1 MIEGLMQALT
11 PSHMLWLTVGVMI
24 GMVVGT
30 LPGLT
35 ATMGTALLVPFTFA
49 LEPGEGVAMLGGI
62 YVCAMFSDA
71 IPACLVNTP
80 GTPAAMAT
88 AFDGHPMVLEGCGQE
103 AIVASCFSSALG
115 TLFGAGCY
123 LLLAFPMIT
132 IALLFGPPE
141 FFWLGI
147 FALTIVGSLAGDSV
161 LKGLAGGA
169 IGLLISSVGI
179 SHANEVA
186 RYTLG
191 VPELRGGVSLVAGL
205 IGIFAVPQV
214 FSMVSELRRKE
225 FVAEYKPRRGVTL
238 KTITRVLAQP
248 MHFVRSAV
256 IGSFIGILP
265 GAGSPIAAL
274 ISYNEAVRWS
284 KDKSRYGKGD
294 LRGVTASE
302 IANNAAAPAAMIP
315 LVTLGVPGSS
325 VAAVIAGALMLQGL
339 NPGPELFQGNGTLV
353 YSFGWSLML
362 AGIVTFILGSLFA
375 PLLVRIIRIPLRLLA
390 PLIIFLAVIGAY
402 AIRNNIFDVYI
413 MFGIGVFV
421 FLIKPLGFHP
431 GPIGLGLILGPIIEP
446 SLVQAMYLADASSIG
461 EVFFSGTLNI
471 ILITLTVISIALV
484 IWTRMKDRA
493 QKRVGNSAEG
503 QSAAA
508 DETEQEAACKD

>member
-1 MIEGLMQALT
+1 
-11 PSHMLWLTVGVMI
+11 VGVLI

-49 LEPGEGVAMLGGI
+49 LPPGAGVAMLGGL

-71 IPACLVNTP
+71 IPAVLVNTP
-80 GTPAAMAT
+80 GTPGAMAT
-88 AFDGHPMVLEGCGQE
+88 AFDGHPMTLQGRAQE
-103 AIVASCFSSALG
+103 AIVAACFSSALG
-115 TLFGAGCY
+115 TLFGAACY
-123 LLLAFPMIT
+123 LLLAWPMIT
-132 IALLFGPPE
+132 LALKFGPPE
-141 FFWLGI
+141 FFWLGV
-147 FALTIVGSLAGDSV
+147 FALTIIGSLAGDSI

-179 SHANEVA
+179 SHGNEIA
-186 RYTLG
+186 RYTFG
-191 VPELRGGVSLVAGL
+191 IPELRGGVSLVAGL

-214 FSMVSELRRKE
+214 FSMVTQLRKKE
-225 FVAEYKPRRGVTL
+225 FIAEYKSKGGETL
-238 KTITRVLAQP
+238 KTISKVLSHP
-248 MHFVRSAV
+248 VHVVRSAV

-274 ISYNEAVRWS
+274 VSYNEAIRWS
-284 KDKSRYGKGD
+284 KDKSGYGKGD

-325 VAAVIAGALMLQGL
+325 PAAVIAGALMLRGL
-339 NPGPELFQGNGTLV
+339 NPGPELFRSDGTLIF
-353 YSFGWSLML
+353 SFGWSLLL

-375 PLLVRIIRIPLRLLA
+375 PLLARIIRIPLRLLA
-390 PLIIFLAVIGAY
+390 PLIMLLAVIGAY
-402 AIRNNIFDVYI
+402 AIRNNIFDVYF
-413 MFGIGVFV
+413 MLGLGVFV
-421 FLIKPLGFHP
+421 FLIRRLGFHP

-446 SLVQAMYLADASSIG
+446 SLVQAMYIADASSIG
-461 EVFFSGTLNI
+461 RVFFTGTVNI
-471 ILITLTVISIALV
+471 TLITLSVLSIAFV
-484 IWTRMKDRA
+484 VWSKRKSRA
-493 QKRVGNSAEG
+493 RERANAPVEG

-508 DETEQEAACKD
+508 AGKE